1 MIKGKRKE
9 NTSTKVPK
17 KVTEGMSK
25 LKAWQLWLAKREQE
39 VLKIKDVDTGLE
51 VRDYDAYQHRLDS
64 REAKK
69 DPKQVKQDK
78 ADSDAFEKIAEKF
91 VPKGSNKAWESWLEE
106 EKSNTERSIHGNAGR
121 EPNSGVN
128 TNTGFDAPKDYEGFS
143 HSGVRPEQFK
153 HERKKPKVT
162 NKERINI
169 GSTAPTSGK
178 QGTGDGGNP
187 YNTRTQNKDTKGR
200 AESGKDRN

>member
-1 MIKGKRKE
+1 
-9 NTSTKVPK
+9 V
-17 KVTEGMSK
+17 
-25 LKAWQLWLAKREQE
+25 KAE
-39 VLKIKDVDTGLE
+39 
-51 VRDYDAYQHRLDS
+51 
-64 REAKK
+64 
-69 DPKQVKQDK
+69 
-78 ADSDAFEKIAEKF
+78 
-91 VPKGSNKAWESWLEE
+91 KAWEEWLTEQ
-106 EKSNTERSIHGNAGR
+106 KSNTERSIHGNAGR

-169 GSTAPTSGK
+169 GSTSPSNPS

-187 YNTRTQNKDTKGR
+187 HNTRQQNKDVKGR
-200 AESGKDRN
+200 AVSGKDRK

>member
-1 MIKGKRKE
+1 MKDSVKQKLRNVYERG
-9 NTSTKVPK
+9 K
-17 KVTEGMSK
+17 KVVSDEYNRSHPYEIENS
-25 LKAWQLWLAKREQE
+25 EQKE
-39 VLKIKDVDTGLE
+39 K
-51 VRDYDAYQHRLDS
+51 S
-64 REAKK
+64 F
-69 DPKQVKQDK
+69 
-78 ADSDAFEKIAEKF
+78 FEQ
-91 VPKGSNKAWESWLEE
+91 WLED
-106 EKSNTERSIHGNAGR
+106 KSNTERSIHGNAGR
-121 EPNSGVN
+121 NPDAGVN